1 LTQFLALMMVALS
14 ATSPLSPDS
23 PTGAETPS
31 QSGPLMPG
39 LKNAI
44 ATPDGAVPLD
54 WSGPAA
60 KQPGADAN
68 VEAFDPTASLF
79 GPSTLCVVT
88 PGQPTPSCAATPD
101 QGLKVTSDIFS
112 GDVNPD
118 STCQTQEDVRIG
130 ADGKPQRVF
139 ATVCGDEADSWTY
152 RQRAA
157 AASKANP
164 SRSTN
169 RVIGPND
176 LVPQTTP

>member
-1 LTQFLALMMVALS
+1 MTQILALLMVALS

-23 PTGAETPS
+23 PAGAETSSP
-31 QSGPLMPG
+31 SGPLMPG
-39 LKNAI
+39 LKDAI

-60 KQPGADAN
+60 KQPGADAS

-79 GPSTLCVVT
+79 GPSNLCVVT
-88 PGQPTPSCAATPD
+88 PGQPTPNCASAPE
-101 QGLKVTSDIFS
+101 QSLKVTSDIFS

-139 ATVCGDEADSWTY
+139 ATVCGDEADSWNY
-152 RQRAA
+152 RQRAT

-164 SRSTN
+164 TRSTN

-176 LVPQTTP
+176 LVPQKAP

>member
-1 LTQFLALMMVALS
+1 MMAALS
-14 ATSPLSPDS
+14 ATSPI
-23 PTGAETPS
+23 PTGAPAGEEATSSSASPV
-31 QSGPLMPG
+31 MPG
-39 LKNAI
+39 LKDAI

-79 GPSTLCVVT
+79 GPSNLCVVT
-88 PGQPTPSCAATPD
+88 PGQPAPSCTVVPED
-101 QGLKVTSDIFS
+101 GIKVTSDIFS

-130 ADGKPQRVF
+130 PDGKPQRVF
-139 ATVCGDEADSWTY
+139 ATVCGDEADSWNY
-152 RQRAA
+152 RQRATP
-157 AASKANP
+157 ASRANP
-164 SRSTN
+164 SKSTN

-176 LVPQTTP
+176 LVPQPKP

>member
-1 LTQFLALMMVALS
+1 MMVALS
-14 ATSPLSPDS
+14 ATASFAPDS
-23 PTGAETPS
+23 PTASETPA

-54 WSGPAA
+54 WAGPAA
-60 KQPGADAN
+60 KQPGADAS

-79 GPSTLCVVT
+79 GPSNLCVVT
-88 PGQPTPSCAATPD
+88 PGQPTPSCAVAPEEN
-101 QGLKVTSDIFS
+101 LKVTSDIFT

-130 ADGKPQRVF
+130 PDGKPQRVF
-139 ATVCGDEADSWTY
+139 ATVCGDEADSWNY
-152 RQRAA
+152 RQRATP
-157 AASKANP
+157 ASRANP
-164 SRSTN
+164 TKSTN

-176 LVPQTTP
+176 LVPQKTP

>member
-1 LTQFLALMMVALS
+1 MMVALS
-14 ATSPLSPDS
+14 VTSPFPPAS
-23 PTGAETPS
+23 PTGAETAS
-31 QSGPLMPG
+31 QSGPVMPG

-60 KQPGADAN
+60 KQPGADAT
-68 VEAFDPTASLF
+68 VEAFDPKASLF
-79 GPSTLCVVT
+79 GPANLCVVT
-88 PGQPTPSCAATPD
+88 PGQPTPSCAAAPD
-101 QGLKVTSDIFS
+101 QGLTVTSDIFS

-118 STCQTQEDVRIG
+118 ATCQTQEDVRIG

-152 RQRAA
+152 RQRATP
-157 AASKANP
+157 ASKANP

-176 LVPQTTP
+176 LVPETTP

>member
-1 LTQFLALMMVALS
+1 MTQILVLLMLALSVTA
-14 ATSPLSPDS
+14 PFSPDS
-23 PTGAETPS
+23 PTGAAATS
-31 QSGPLMPG
+31 QTGPVIPG
-39 LKNAI
+39 LRNAI
-44 ATPDGAVPLD
+44 ATPDGAIPLD

-60 KQPGADAN
+60 KQPGAEAN
-68 VEAFDPTASLF
+68 VEAFDPTASLL
-79 GPSTLCVVT
+79 GPSNLCVVT
-88 PGQPTPSCAATPD
+88 PGQPNPSCAVAPEQD
-101 QGLKVTSDIFS
+101 LKVTSDIFS

-152 RQRAA
+152 RQRATP
-157 AASKANP
+157 ASKANP